1 MNRFNPSPSLSLAGL
16 LVAVLPLFAACSR
29 PAPADTAS
37 KAALTVSLV
46 TPSTAVWAEQIAAS
60 GSVTAWQESIIGAE
74 VGALK
79 LDEVLVN
86 VGDVVRQGQVLARFN
101 DETTRA
107 TLAQVEASVAMAEA
121 NLALAR
127 DQADRARR
135 LDGTGTVSHE
145 TLLQYEAAEKTSVA
159 QLASAQAQLA
169 SQRLNLQHTQVLA
182 PDDGLISSRSATVGA
197 MLGGGAELFR
207 MIRQGRLEWRAEVP
221 TDRLGS
227 IAPGQEV
234 TLRPAGHPPV
244 NGRVR
249 QVAPKVDAGTGSGTV
264 YIDLPEPGTLK
275 AGMYAVGDI
284 RLSESPALHVP
295 ESALVYRDGY
305 TYVMKV
311 DANRRVHRLKV
322 TTGRRQGTT
331 VEIVQGVTA
340 DDQLVAS
347 GGSFLIEGD
356 TVLVS
361 PVNPV
366 ANIVEQGGGS

>member
-1 MNRFNPSPSLSLAGL
+1 MNRFLPSLSRSLAGL
-16 LVAVLPLFAACSR
+16 LVAVLPLIAACSR
-29 PAPADTAS
+29 PAPADTPS
-37 KAALTVSLV
+37 KAALTVTLV
-46 TPSTAVWAEQIAAS
+46 TPATAVWAEQIAAS

-86 VGDVVRQGQVLARFN
+86 VGDAVRQGQVLARFN
-101 DETTRA
+101 AETTRA

-135 LDGTGTVSHE
+135 LDGTGTVSRE
-145 TLLQYEAAEKTSVA
+145 TLLQQEAAEKTSAA

-169 SQRLNLQHTQVLA
+169 AQRLNLQHTQVLA
-182 PDDGLISSRSATVGA
+182 PDDGLISARSATVGA
-197 MLGGGAELFR
+197 VLGGGAELFR

-221 TDRLGS
+221 VDRLAS
-227 IAPGQEV
+227 VAPGQEV
-234 TLRPAGHPPV
+234 TLRPAGHPSV

-264 YIDLPEPGTLK
+264 YVDLAEPGTLK
-275 AGMYAVGDI
+275 AGMYAAGDI
-284 RLSESPALHVP
+284 RLSESPALHIP

-311 DANRRVHRLKV
+311 DANRQVHRLKV

-331 VEIVQGVTA
+331 VEILQGVTA
-340 DDQLVAS
+340 TDQVVAS
-347 GGSFLIEGD
+347 GGSFLNEGD
-356 TVLVS
+356 TVLVT
-361 PVNPV
+361 PANV
-366 ANIVEQGGGS
+366 AAHTVGQGGGS

>member
-1 MNRFNPSPSLSLAGL
+1 MNRFLPSPSLSLAGL
-16 LVAVLPLFAACSR
+16 FVAVLPLIAACSR
-29 PAPADTAS
+29 PAPADTTS

-46 TPSTAVWAEQIAAS
+46 TPVTAVWAEQIAAS

-86 VGDVVRQGQVLARFN
+86 VGDSVRQGQVLARFN

-127 DQADRARR
+127 DQADRAKR
-135 LDGTGTVSHE
+135 LDGTGTVSNE
-145 TLLQYEAAEKTSVA
+145 ALLQYAAAEKSSAA
-159 QLASAQAQLA
+159 QFASAQAQLT

-197 MLGGGAELFR
+197 VLGGGAELFR

-221 TDRLGS
+221 TDRLAS
-227 IAPGQEV
+227 VIPGQKV
-234 TLRPAGHPPV
+234 SLRPAGHPPV
-244 NGRVR
+244 NGSVR
-249 QVAPKVDAGTGSGTV
+249 QVAPKVDTGNGTALV
-264 YIDLPEPGTLK
+264 YVDLSEPGTLK

-284 RLSESPALHVP
+284 QSGESPALHIP
-295 ESALVYRDGY
+295 ESALVFRDGY

-311 DANRRVHRLKV
+311 DGKQLVHQGKV
-322 TTGRRQGTT
+322 TTGRRRSTM
-331 VEIVQGVTA
+331 VEILQGV
-340 DDQLVAS
+340 DEHDQLVAT
-347 GGSFLIEGD
+347 GGSFLNEGD
-356 TVLVS
+356 TVRVKPAETSS
-361 PVNPV
+361 P
-366 ANIVEQGGGS
+366 AAKGGQQ

>member
-1 MNRFNPSPSLSLAGL
+1 MNRFLPSLSRSLVRL
-16 LVAVLPLFAACSR
+16 LVAVLPFIAACSR
-29 PAPADTAS
+29 PAPADTPS
-37 KAALTVSLV
+37 KAALTVTLV
-46 TPSTAVWAEQIAAS
+46 TPATSVWAEQIAAS

-86 VGDVVRQGQVLARFN
+86 VGDAVRQGQVLARFN

-135 LDGTGTVSHE
+135 LDGTGTVSRE
-145 TLLQYEAAEKTSVA
+145 TLLQQEAAEKTSAA
-159 QLASAQAQLA
+159 QLASAQAQFA
-169 SQRLNLQHTQVLA
+169 AQRLNLQHTQVLA
-182 PDDGLISSRSATVGA
+182 PDDGLISARSATVGA
-197 MLGGGAELFR
+197 VLGGGAELFR

-221 TDRLGS
+221 VDRLAS
-227 IAPGQEV
+227 VAPGQEV
-234 TLRPAGHPPV
+234 TLRPAGHPSV

-264 YIDLPEPGTLK
+264 YVDLPEPGTLK
-275 AGMYAVGDI
+275 AGMYAAGDI
-284 RLSESPALHVP
+284 RLSESPALHIP

-311 DANRRVHRLKV
+311 DANRQVHRLKV

-331 VEIVQGVTA
+331 VEILQGVTA
-340 DDQLVAS
+340 GDQLVVS
-347 GGSFLIEGD
+347 GGSFLNEGD
-356 TVLVS
+356 TVLVT
-361 PVNPV
+361 P
-366 ANIVEQGGGS
+366 ANAAANTVGQGGGA